1 MAYRDAMR
9 TNHTT
14 GWPAHARPGGR
25 RGGGSP
31 IWLSVKVGVPQ
42 VLITYLASQ
51 RNVGRRDVDA
61 LALALLALGPLA
73 LAWRRRWP
81 VAVLAVNL
89 ATTEAYYLLGYEWG
103 PAFLS
108 LAVAFWTT
116 LSAGRRVP
124 AWLLA
129 GAGYGSYFGLAFLVG
144 REPRHSLAHAVG
156 VAAWLLLVL
165 VVAEVGRAR
174 REQATEVMRTREEE
188 ARRRA
193 SDERLRIARELH
205 DVVAHNISLIN
216 VQASTA
222 LHLIDERPEQ
232 ARTALAAIKQ
242 ASKEALGEL
251 RSVLDV
257 LRQVDEASPRAPT
270 AGLASLDDLVAR
282 TAAAGLEVRTRV
294 EGEPRALPA
303 GVDLAAFRIVQE
315 ALTNVARH
323 AGPASA
329 TVRVA
334 YGDDDLTVQVDDDGR
349 GPGGGTSGGGNG
361 IPGMRER
368 AAALGG
374 RLRAG
379 PRPGGG
385 FQVLASLPLDG
396 DGRRDADPDG
406 AA

>member
-51 RNVGRRDVDA
+51 RNVARRDVDA
-61 LALALLALGPLA
+61 LALALLALGPLT

-81 VAVLAVNL
+81 VAVLGVNL

-144 REPRHSLAHAVG
+144 REPRPSLAHAVG

-251 RSVLDV
+251 RSVLDI
-257 LRQVDEASPRAPT
+257 LRQSDEEPPRAP
-270 AGLASLDDLVAR
+270 APGLARLDELVSKVK
-282 TAAAGLEVRTRV
+282 AAGLEVRTTT
-294 EGEPRALPA
+294 EGDSRPLPA
-303 GVDLAAFRIVQE
+303 PVDLTAFRIVQE
-315 ALTNVARH
+315 ALTNVHRH
-323 AGPASA
+323 AGRASA
-329 TVRVA
+329 TVRVS
-334 YGDDDLTVQVDDDGR
+334 YRDRDLVVQVDDDGR
-349 GPGGGTSGGGNG
+349 GASSNGTAGGGNG

-368 AAALGG
+368 VAALGG
-374 RLRAG
+374 ELEAG
-379 PRPGGG
+379 PRAGGG
-385 FQVLASLPLDG
+385 FRVLARLPLDG
-396 DGRRDADPDG
+396 EG
-406 AA
+406 

>member
-81 VAVLAVNL
+81 VAVLGVNL

-103 PAFLS
+103 PACLS
-108 LAVAFWTT
+108 MAVAFWTT

-144 REPRHSLAHAVG
+144 REPRPSLAHAVG

-174 REQATEVMRTREEE
+174 REQATEVMRTREE
-188 ARRRA
+188 
-193 SDERLRIARELH
+193 
-205 DVVAHNISLIN
+205 
-216 VQASTA
+216 
-222 LHLIDERPEQ
+222 Q

-251 RSVLDV
+251 RSVLDI
-257 LRQVDEASPRAPT
+257 LRQSDEEPPRAP
-270 AGLASLDDLVAR
+270 APGLARLDELVSKVK
-282 TAAAGLEVRTRV
+282 AAGLEVRTTT
-294 EGEPRALPA
+294 EGDSRPLPA
-303 GVDLAAFRIVQE
+303 PVDLTAFRIVQE
-315 ALTNVARH
+315 ALTNVHRH
-323 AGPASA
+323 AGRASA
-329 TVRVA
+329 TVRVS
-334 YGDDDLTVQVDDDGR
+334 YRDRDLVVQVDDDGR
-349 GPGGGTSGGGNG
+349 GASSNGTAGGGNG

-368 AAALGG
+368 VAALGG
-374 RLRAG
+374 ELEAG
-379 PRPGGG
+379 PRAGGG
-385 FQVLASLPLDG
+385 FRVLARLPLDG
-396 DGRRDADPDG
+396 EG
-406 AA
+406 